1 VQQKADHDAAV
12 KAGKRR
18 AAQKQSQKEL
28 KEAGVF
34 ALRGRP
40 GRGGGGIRR
49 FQGGRPGTEGGR
61 KYRKGEAARKAKLDG
76 TLKPQDERIALQLEK
91 DKKASE
97 KAKAERKE
105 QEYELAARAVRVYT
119 HNGSYRALHDAVADV
134 FAEQLARDVESLA
147 AGRVYD
153 VSLAGK
159 WAPSPDKSYDRQTLM
174 CEAIARRMFPR
185 GGRSAGLSE
194 SEYVS
199 RARNRLR
206 KEVLTPL
213 RAALEIPEVYM
224 CAQRWHE
231 LKYKRVPSV
240 CMKMNKDLFLKH
252 DKERFE
258 QFLADVES
266 GKTKIAAGAVL
277 PHEVLQEAIIH
288 TGAEAQVAEL
298 QWKRIVS
305 DLKQKGSLTN
315 CMAVCDVSGSM
326 YGTPIQVAIAL
337 GLLVSETSEEPW
349 KGQLITFSANPQMHQ
364 VRGETLAEK
373 YNFVQGMNW
382 DMNTD
387 FQKVFDHI
395 LALAKQHSLP
405 PEAMV
410 RRLYVFSDMEFDAA
424 SSRPYQTDYM
434 EIERKFREAGY
445 GSPPEIV
452 FWNLRDTQS
461 TPVVATQKGVAM
473 VSGFSKN
480 ILKIF
485 LENDGEI
492 DPMAILHKAVAG
504 PEYQKLVVV
513 D

>member
-1 VQQKADHDAAV
+1 M
-12 KAGKRR
+12 
-18 AAQKQSQKEL
+18 
-28 KEAGVF
+28 
-34 ALRGRP
+34 
-40 GRGGGGIRR
+40 
-49 FQGGRPGTEGGR
+49 
-61 KYRKGEAARKAKLDG
+61 
-76 TLKPQDERIALQLEK
+76 
-91 DKKASE
+91 
-97 KAKAERKE
+97 
-105 QEYELAARAVRVYT
+105 RVYT
-119 HNGSYRALHDAVADV
+119 HNGSYRALHDAVAAV

-185 GGRSAGLSE
+185 GGELAGLSE

-199 RARNRLR
+199 RARDRLR
-206 KEVLTPL
+206 REVLTPL

-231 LKYKRVPSV
+231 VKYKRVPSV

-277 PHEVLQEAIIH
+277 PHEVLQEAVIH

-337 GLLVSETSEEPW
+337 GLLVSEISEEPW

-445 GSPPEIV
+445 GSLPEIV